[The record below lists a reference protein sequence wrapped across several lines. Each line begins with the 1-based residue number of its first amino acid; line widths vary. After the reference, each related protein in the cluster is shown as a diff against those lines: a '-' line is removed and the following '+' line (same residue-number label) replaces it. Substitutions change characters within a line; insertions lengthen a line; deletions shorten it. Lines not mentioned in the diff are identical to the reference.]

1 MKSQYFVIKNLNGE
15 KRFVEVDEE
24 LTAEEFMA
32 YFSLYVKEAYPI
44 TEDEYKKCTKNAL
57 GINNPLL

>member
-15 KRFVEVDEE
+15 KRFVEVE
-24 LTAEEFMA
+24 EEFMA

-44 TEDEYKKCTKNAL
+44 TEDEYKKCTGDK
-57 GINNPLL
+57 

>member
-24 LTAEEFMA
+24 LTAQEFMD

-44 TEDEYKKCTKNAL
+44 TEDEYKKCTGDK
-57 GINNPLL
+57 

>member
-32 YFSLYVKEAYPI
+32 YFLYMLKKPI
-44 TEDEYKKCTKNAL
+44 RLQKMNTKNAL

>member
-44 TEDEYKKCTKNAL
+44 TEVEYKNAL

>member
-32 YFSLYVKEAYPI
+32 YFSLYVKEAI
-44 TEDEYKKCTKNAL
+44 RLQKMNTKNAL

>member
-32 YFSLYVKEAYPI
+32 ANGGHKPS
-44 TEDEYKKCTKNAL
+44 DNAEWSI
-57 GINNPLL
+57 GKQRRKTDGKQAI